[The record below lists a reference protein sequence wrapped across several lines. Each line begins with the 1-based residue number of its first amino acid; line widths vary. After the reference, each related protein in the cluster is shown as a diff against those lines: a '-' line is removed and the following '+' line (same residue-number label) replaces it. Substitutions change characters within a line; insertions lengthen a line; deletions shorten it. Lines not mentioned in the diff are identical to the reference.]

1 MSESEKGTKTGA
13 GKTRMIHFRVTPAEA
28 DALADLAVRFGVKRS
43 RLLRVFLREGVR
55 EAPEYL
61 PQGELA
67 MRALVNEVG
76 AVGRNLNQLVRTI
89 NTAAS
94 EHTASGA
101 LAEASRLE
109 AVRSEVEAVREVLR
123 DVARHL
129 LTERRAAQRRT
140 LERGHLVPVGAGFE
154 GEAQA

>member
-1 MSESEKGTKTGA
+1 MSESEKAAKTGA
-13 GKTRMIHFRVTPAEA
+13 GKTRMIHFRATPAEA
-28 DALADLAVRFGVKRS
+28 DALADLAARFGVKRS

-67 MRALVNEVG
+67 MRSLANEVA

-89 NTAAS
+89 DTAAS
-94 EHTASGA
+94 ERTASKA

-109 AVRSEVEAVREVLR
+109 AVRTEVEAVREKLR
-123 DVARHL
+123 GVSRHL
-129 LTERRAAQRRT
+129 RTEGRAAQRRSF
-140 LERGHLVPVGAGFE
+140 ERGHLFPVRA
-154 GEAQA
+154 APKT